1 MDLEQGDQSPVNIK
15 LNFRNIT
22 FVGLA
27 NAEVY
32 KVSGFNENP
41 QGDKLDIRF
50 KTPKITIAG
59 PYKINGKVLILPIQ
73 GDGLCNLT
81 LGNLGQLLSKTFLRQ
96 FISCVRKRRSDDALP
111 HQEG

>member
-1 MDLEQGDQSPVNIK
+1 MDLEQGGQSPVNIK

-22 FVGLA
+22 FVGLS

-32 KVSGFNENP
+32 KVSGFHQNP

-81 LGNLGQLLSKTFLRQ
+81 LGNLRNFCQEIILSQ
-96 FISCVRKRRSDDALP
+96 FFPCVRQCRPDDEVP
-111 HQEG
+111 HQES

>member
-22 FVGLA
+22 FTGLSIA
-27 NAEVY
+27 KVY

-59 PYKINGKVLILPIQ
+59 PYKVLGKVLILPIQ
-73 GDGLCNLT
+73 GDGTCNLT
-81 LGNLGQLLSKTFLRQ
+81 LGDLQRYF
-96 FISCVRKRRSDDALP
+96 
-111 HQEG
+111 